1 MREFRE
7 LSSDAQA
14 YLAISQEEIAE
25 DLLGCCGYAGNMVAA
40 VSQLEDCIV
49 YPVGS
54 SSTPGIKAKPQLKSA
69 STGLYRRVVDL
80 SNTPYAKK
88 VKAAV
93 ADGVIARLGE
103 VAQSPDSAPAG

>member
-1 MREFRE
+1 
-7 LSSDAQA
+7 
-14 YLAISQEEIAE
+14 
-25 DLLGCCGYAGNMVAA
+25 MVAA
-40 VSQLEDCIV
+40 VSQLENTIV

-54 SSTPGIKAKPQLKSA
+54 SGTPGIKARPQLKSA

-93 ADGVIARLGE
+93 AKGMLRSTQNPYGI
-103 VAQSPDSAPAG
+103 